1 MRIGRR
7 RKENMS
13 PRGLLDMGL
22 RGLTEKNDT
31 PPSGLVGG
39 DDFLSSAFQEVAS
52 YLRQTPQSLTNKAN
66 KANKE
71 ISMTVVIPSGKDY
84 RNGYLLHIFTEEH
97 GANFKDNPRTQ
108 EDLDALKKPGGSGLV
123 ELYGLLSGADA
134 YVREVNINEGC
145 MTMTVLML
153 FPKDLTY

>member
-13 PRGLLDMGL
+13 PRDSQDTSPLGLAEEEGE
-22 RGLTEKNDT
+22 GT

-52 YLRQTPQSLTNKAN
+52 CLRQTLQLLTN

-84 RNGYLLHIFTEEH
+84 RNRYLLHIFTEEH
-97 GANFKDNPRTQ
+97 GANFEDNPRTQ

-145 MTMTVLML
+145 MTMTVRIS